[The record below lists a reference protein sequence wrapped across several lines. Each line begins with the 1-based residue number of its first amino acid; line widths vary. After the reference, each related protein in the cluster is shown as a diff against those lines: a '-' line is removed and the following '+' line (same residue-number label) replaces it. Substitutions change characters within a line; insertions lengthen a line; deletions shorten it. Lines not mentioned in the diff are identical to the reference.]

1 MSFANLASIDS
12 GPWPTFEIQLPQDD
26 FNLLAWV
33 LGEQISTTE
42 LVKSKDNYQLRGLT
56 SEEHLL
62 EGIIYIYI
70 YNYYIDNIIM
80 PLRNVLFFSM
90 CIRYW

>member
-33 LGEQISTTE
+33 LGEQISMTE
-42 LVKSKDNYQLRGLT
+42 LVKSKDNYQLRGLS

-62 EGIIYIYI
+62 EVIVITRARGMYGIYCTEARGRFA
-70 YNYYIDNIIM
+70 
-80 PLRNVLFFSM
+80 PEG
-90 CIRYW
+90 